1 MDDKCACDY
10 DQASMTS
17 LANRVTLPLNVKE
30 YQVAQL
36 YSVAEASKNNTGGGE
51 GIEVL
56 KNEPFTDY
64 PLLGG
69 KYSSGQYTYK
79 IYHLASKVPAFIRMI
94 LPKNSLEIHEEAW
107 NAYPYCKTVITNPGY
122 MKENF
127 VIIIESFHID
137 DVGDQHNTCE
147 ALETIDRLSD
157 VRYRN
162 LVDNY
167 LSRDAPAIITDAMDS
182 WAVMNTDYF
191 WFDNITHLYLENERL
206 METVPCALTSNL
218 RTGSS
223 DLAAFLRRVH
233 SPEVAKWFVHWQ
245 NCDIN
250 AVKVL
255 RKYYQRPYFLSSTVS
270 PAHFNWVLMSSDYN
284 SPSYKK
290 VELDSGLIALAQ
302 LRGAT
307 QLRLTPINPCNS
319 SCPELIA
326 DLHQGEMLVFTNLMW
341 TLEYAPMRG
350 LDNIAILTETVWEED
365 T

>member
-1 MDDKCACDY
+1 MLSINLLVNYFRK
-10 DQASMTS
+10 
-17 LANRVTLPLNVKE
+17 
-30 YQVAQL
+30 L
-36 YSVAEASKNNTGGGE
+36 Y
-51 GIEVL
+51 
-56 KNEPFTDY
+56 FCR
-64 PLLGG
+64 
-69 KYSSGQYTYK
+69 Q
-79 IYHLASKVPAFIRMI
+79 
-94 LPKNSLEIHEEAW
+94 
-107 NAYPYCKTVITNPGY
+107 
-122 MKENF
+122 
-127 VIIIESFHID
+127 
-137 DVGDQHNTCE
+137 
-147 ALETIDRLSD
+147 
-157 VRYRN
+157 
-162 LVDNY
+162 
-167 LSRDAPAIITDAMDS
+167 
-182 WAVMNTDYF
+182 
-191 WFDNITHLYLENERL
+191 LYLENERL

-233 SPEVAKWFVHWQ
+233 SPEVGKWFVHWQ

-326 DLHQGEMLVFTNLMW
+326 DLHQGEMCK
-341 TLEYAPMRG
+341 TLLSSNVSYGIFQKKRKKI
-350 LDNIAILTETVWEED
+350 NKLTKIR
-365 T
+365 